1 MYCIPVILSITLSVA
16 RLKDVPLI
24 EVTKVKL
31 GHMDEALT

>member
-1 MYCIPVILSITLSVA
+1 MYCISVILSVTLSVA
-16 RLKDVPLI
+16 VLKDVPLI